1 MKTEFRKRYYHSIL
15 EPIKDIVFILDKLP
29 VIIGN
34 WKNWWVSA
42 DFQERL
48 MMAVTA
54 VNGCRY
60 CNYYHTRV
68 ALKMGFEPEEVQS
81 LLAGEI
87 DNPDPGEIKAL
98 LYAQHWA
105 ENNGKP
111 DVDLRDQ
118 LYETYGPN
126 RAPVIELILR
136 MIRFGN
142 LSGNTLD
149 YFIFKMSRGRRGQ

>member
-1 MKTEFRKRYYHSIL
+1 
-15 EPIKDIVFILDKLP
+15 
-29 VIIGN
+29 
-34 WKNWWVSA
+34 
-42 DFQERL
+42 
-48 MMAVTA
+48 MMTVTA

-68 ALKMGFEPEEVQS
+68 ALKMGFEPEEVKS
-81 LLAGEI
+81 FLAGDI
-87 DNPDPGEIKAL
+87 NNPDPDEVKAL

-105 ENNGKP
+105 ENNGEP

-118 LYETYGPN
+118 LYETYGSN

-149 YFIFKMSRGRRGQ
+149 YLLFWISRGHRGQ

>member
-1 MKTEFRKRYYHSIL
+1 MKNDFGKRYYRNIR
-15 EPIKDIVFILDKLP
+15 EPVKDITFILGKIPLM
-29 VIIGN
+29 VQN
-34 WKNWWVSA
+34 KRRSWVSS

-68 ALKMGFEPEEVQS
+68 ALRMGFEPEEVES
-81 LLAGEI
+81 LLAGDI
-87 DNPDPGEIKAL
+87 DNPDSDEIKAL

-105 ENNGKP
+105 ETNAKP
-111 DVDLRDQ
+111 DSDLRDQ
-118 LYETYGPN
+118 MVAYYGVS
-126 RAPVIELILR
+126 RAAVIETILR

-142 LSGNTLD
+142 LSGNSID
-149 YFIFKMSRGRRGQ
+149 YLIFQLLRRF

>member
-1 MKTEFRKRYYHSIL
+1 MKTEFRKRYYHTIFA
-15 EPIKDIVFILDKLP
+15 PFKDIVFILGKIPLM
-29 VIIGN
+29 IRNRING
-34 WKNWWVSA
+34 WVRS

-68 ALKMGFEPEEVQS
+68 ALRMGFEPEEVKN

-87 DNPDPGEIKAL
+87 DNPDPDEVKAL

-105 ENNGKP
+105 ESNGKP
-111 DVDLRDQ
+111 DSDLRDQ
-118 LYETYGPN
+118 IIDYYGHNRSAIIET
-126 RAPVIELILR
+126 ILR

-142 LSGNTLD
+142 LSGNTFD
-149 YFIFKMSRGRRGQ
+149 YLLFWISGGRRG

>member
-1 MKTEFRKRYYHSIL
+1 MKTEFRKRYYHTIFAPL
-15 EPIKDIVFILDKLP
+15 KDIVFIFGKIPLM
-29 VIIGN
+29 VRNRING
-34 WKNWWVSA
+34 WVST

-68 ALKMGFEPEEVQS
+68 ALRMGFEPEEVKN

-87 DNPDPGEIKAL
+87 DNPDPDEVKAL

-105 ENNGKP
+105 ESNGKP
-111 DVDLRDQ
+111 DSDLRDQ
-118 LYETYGPN
+118 IIDHYGHD
-126 RAPVIELILR
+126 RSAVIETILR

-142 LSGNTLD
+142 LSGNTFD
-149 YFIFKMSRGRRGQ
+149 YLLFWISGGRRGQ

>member
-1 MKTEFRKRYYHSIL
+1 
-15 EPIKDIVFILDKLP
+15 
-29 VIIGN
+29 
-34 WKNWWVSA
+34 
-42 DFQERL
+42 

-68 ALKMGFEPEEVQS
+68 ALRMGFEPKEVKN

-87 DNPDPGEIKAL
+87 DNPDPDEVKAL

-105 ENNGKP
+105 ESNGKP
-111 DVDLRDQ
+111 DSDLRDQ
-118 LYETYGPN
+118 IIDYYGHNRSAIIET
-126 RAPVIELILR
+126 ILR

-142 LSGNTLD
+142 LSGNTFD
-149 YFIFKMSRGRRGQ
+149 YLLFWISGGRRG

>member
-1 MKTEFRKRYYHSIL
+1 MKTEFRKRYYHTIFA
-15 EPIKDIVFILDKLP
+15 PFKDIVFILGKIPLM
-29 VIIGN
+29 IRNRING
-34 WKNWWVSA
+34 WVRS

-68 ALKMGFEPEEVQS
+68 ALRMGFEPKEVKN

-87 DNPDPGEIKAL
+87 DNPDPDEVKAL

-105 ENNGKP
+105 ESNGKP
-111 DVDLRDQ
+111 DSDLRDQ
-118 LYETYGPN
+118 IIDYYGHNRSAIIET
-126 RAPVIELILR
+126 ILR

-142 LSGNTLD
+142 LSGNTFD
-149 YFIFKMSRGRRGQ
+149 YLLFWISGGRRG

>member
-1 MKTEFRKRYYHSIL
+1 
-15 EPIKDIVFILDKLP
+15 
-29 VIIGN
+29 
-34 WKNWWVSA
+34 
-42 DFQERL
+42 

-68 ALKMGFEPEEVQS
+68 ALRMGFEPEEVKN

-87 DNPDPGEIKAL
+87 DNPDPDEVKAL

-105 ENNGKP
+105 ESNGKP
-111 DVDLRDQ
+111 DSDLRDQ
-118 LYETYGPN
+118 IIDYYGHNRSAIIET
-126 RAPVIELILR
+126 ILR

-142 LSGNTLD
+142 LSGNTFD
-149 YFIFKMSRGRRGQ
+149 YLLFWISGGRRG